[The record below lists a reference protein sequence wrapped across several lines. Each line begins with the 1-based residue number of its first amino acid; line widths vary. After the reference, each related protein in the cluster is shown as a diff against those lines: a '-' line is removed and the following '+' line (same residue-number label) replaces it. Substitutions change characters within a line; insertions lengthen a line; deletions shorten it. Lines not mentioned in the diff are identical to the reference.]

1 MLNLVDSALD
11 FWLTAGRFEREFT
24 AKLAGFLGAEHIITT
39 NSGSSANLLA
49 IAALTSPKLGDRR
62 LKPGDE
68 VLTVAAGFP
77 TTVAPIVQHGLVPV
91 FVDIDLGTYNVNVP
105 QLEAAISEKTRAI
118 FLAHTLGVPFDL
130 EQVAALARRHHLWLI
145 EDNCDALGA
154 KWDEQYTGTFGHLGT
169 LSFYPAHHITMGE
182 GGAVITNDPKLKQL
196 VTSFRDWG
204 RDCWCD
210 PGRDNT
216 CGKRF
221 AQQWG
226 TLPFGYD
233 HKYVYSHLG
242 YNLKLTDMQAAV
254 GLAQLDK
261 LSAFIE
267 KRQANWRRLYQGLQ
281 ELEEFFILPEVPPRA
296 EASPFGFVL
305 TIRDGAPF
313 NRQEITNFLEAR
325 KIQTRTV
332 FAGNIVR
339 QPAFTEG
346 GAPYRIAGELKNT
359 DKVMTDTFWIG
370 VYPGLTAA
378 MLDYMVES
386 IKEFIGGKA
395 K

>member
-1 MLNLVDSALD
+1 M
-11 FWLTAGRFEREFT
+11 
-24 AKLAGFLGAEHIITT
+24 IT
-39 NSGSSANLLA
+39 
-49 IAALTSPKLGDRR
+49 
-62 LKPGDE
+62 
-68 VLTVAAGFP
+68 
-77 TTVAPIVQHGLVPV
+77 
-91 FVDIDLGTYNVNVP
+91 
-105 QLEAAISEKTRAI
+105 
-118 FLAHTLGVPFDL
+118 
-130 EQVAALARRHHLWLI
+130 
-145 EDNCDALGA
+145 EDT
-154 KWDEQYTGTFGHLGT
+154 Q
-169 LSFYPAHHITMGE
+169 
-182 GGAVITNDPKLKQL
+182 LKQL

-210 PGRDNT
+210 PGQDNT

-221 AQQWG
+221 EQQSG

-261 LSAFIE
+261 LPAFIE
-267 KRQANWRRLYQGLQ
+267 KRQENWQRLYQGLK
-281 ELEEFFILPEVPPRA
+281 ELEEFFILPVIPPRA

-305 TIRDGAPF
+305 TIRDGARF
-313 NRQEITNFLEAR
+313 NRQQITNFLEEQ

-332 FAGNIVR
+332 FAGNIIR

-346 GAPYRIAGELKNT
+346 DVPYRIAGELKNT

-378 MLDYMVES
+378 MLDYMIEKVRQLV
-386 IKEFIGGKA
+386 GA
-395 K
+395 

>member
-1 MLNLVDSALD
+1 
-11 FWLTAGRFEREFT
+11 
-24 AKLAGFLGAEHIITT
+24 
-39 NSGSSANLLA
+39 
-49 IAALTSPKLGDRR
+49 
-62 LKPGDE
+62 
-68 VLTVAAGFP
+68 
-77 TTVAPIVQHGLVPV
+77 
-91 FVDIDLGTYNVNVP
+91 
-105 QLEAAISEKTRAI
+105 
-118 FLAHTLGVPFDL
+118 
-130 EQVAALARRHHLWLI
+130 
-145 EDNCDALGA
+145 
-154 KWDEQYTGTFGHLGT
+154 
-169 LSFYPAHHITMGE
+169 MGE
-182 GGAVITNDPKLKQL
+182 GGAVITNDPQLKQL

-204 RDCWCD
+204 RDCCCD

-296 EASPFGFVL
+296 EASPFAFVL
-305 TIRDGAPF
+305 TIRDGVPF
-313 NRQEITNFLEAR
+313 NRQEITNFLKAR
-325 KIQTRTV
+325 KNQTRTV

-339 QPAFTEG
+339 QSALTES